1 MVCSSCGTPNSEGAR
16 FCNQCGNPLA
26 LACPSCGHPY
36 RPGARFCEQCGTAL
50 GEAGATAESESASAT
65 VPHLP
70 ALASPEMR
78 LVSVLFVDLVGFTSL
93 SERRE
98 AEDVRELLGRYFD
111 STRTIIERHGGVVE
125 KFIGDAVMAVWGV
138 PVAREDDAE
147 RAVRTAIEVV
157 DAVTAFGEE
166 VGAPDL
172 RARAGVVTGQVAA
185 LESPGEGLVVG
196 DRVNTASRVQSA
208 AEPGSV
214 YVDEVT
220 RQVTSAA
227 IAYADAGE
235 HSVKGKAE
243 PLRLWRALR
252 VMGGVGGA
260 DREEGL
266 EARFVGREADL
277 RLVKELFHSALDRR
291 SARLLAVTGDA
302 GVGKSRLRREF
313 FNYIDGLSSTVL
325 WHLGRCLSHGEG
337 VAYWALAEM
346 VRQRLGIAEEASAQE
361 ATERLELGLERWVPS
376 PEDRAF
382 LTPRLGALIGI
393 AEPGL
398 GREEL
403 FAGWRLFF
411 ERLADYEPVALV
423 FEDIQWADAGLLDFI
438 EQLLDWSSSSPI
450 FILTLGRPELMSGR
464 EGWPA
469 GHRGATM
476 IRLEPL
482 DEPAMRDLLG
492 DLVDGLPATAAD
504 QIVARAQGMP
514 LYAIET
520 LRALADRGVLA
531 ETDGRLVTTGEVG
544 ELDVPASLSSLL
556 SARLDALSPPE
567 RGLVKAMSVFG
578 GSFPRAAAAALGD
591 VPEAELDAVLASL
604 VRKGVLVI
612 RTDRLSPD
620 RGQYAFAQGL
630 LRTVAYEMLSRQ
642 ERKPRHLAAAEH
654 LRGAFPSEGEDV
666 AEVIANHYLDAL
678 AAAAGDPDEEALR
691 ERTLEALR
699 RAARRA
705 ITVGAPETAERIYRN
720 AVALARD
727 AGERAT
733 LVQAAAEVALQ
744 AGRLA
749 EAAGLFEEAREAFAG
764 IGKRRESARV
774 MGFLARTLIR
784 LSRIDEAVSRLGEAL
799 EQLEGPALDAVAAEI
814 HEQLARAH
822 FFAGNYAEAINHTES
837 ALEIA
842 QALTLTDTLCGALV
856 QKANACLYTGR
867 VEEARILYL
876 GARELAERDG
886 LVDALAAMGGNFTNL
901 CLMWDRPEAV
911 EEAQG
916 ALALTRRRGD
926 RFSEAISAGNLTSM
940 LLLRGRW
947 TEADEVIAELLGHG
961 EDRPG
966 ANFLRYR
973 AAFLA
978 LLRGELDGARRL
990 VESLAEWERSGDEEL
1005 QSMAGVATANL
1016 LFCDGETE
1024 AALDVHRELFAR
1036 YLPRLSPASE
1046 VVRDGWP
1053 FALEAARRLGRPEAM
1068 RELVDLLGAQ
1078 PPGHIPPYLDAHL
1091 IRGRA
1096 LVAALAG
1103 DSDGVDRDLQAAIER
1118 FRQLEYPYWLA
1129 TAQIDLAEWLIGQ
1142 GRASE
1147 ADPLLEEAGDA
1158 LRSLGA
1164 RPALERIERLVRP
1177 ERAAAV

>member
-1 MVCSSCGTPNSEGAR
+1 
-16 FCNQCGNPLA
+16 
-26 LACPSCGHPY
+26 
-36 RPGARFCEQCGTAL
+36 
-50 GEAGATAESESASAT
+50 
-65 VPHLP
+65 
-70 ALASPEMR
+70 MR
-78 LVSVLFVDLVGFTSL
+78 MVSVLFVDLVGFTSL
-93 SERRE
+93 SEKRE

-111 STRTIIERHGGVVE
+111 STRTIIERHGGGVE

-157 DAVTAFGEE
+157 DAVTAFGNE

-185 LESPGEGLVVG
+185 LDSPGEGLVVG
-196 DRVNTASRVQSA
+196 DRVNTASRIQSA

-220 RQVTSAA
+220 RHVTSAA

-235 HSVKGKAE
+235 HTVKGKAE
-243 PLRLWRALR
+243 PLRLWKAVR
-252 VMGGVGGA
+252 VVGGVGGS
-260 DREEGL
+260 DREQGL

-313 FNYIDGLSSTVL
+313 YNYIDGLSHTVL

-346 VRQRLGIAEEASAQE
+346 VRQRLGIAEETAAQE
-361 ATERLELGLERWVPS
+361 ATERLEAGLERWVPA

-382 LTPRLGALIGI
+382 LSPRLGALLGI

-411 ERLADYEPVALV
+411 ERLGDHEPVALV

-438 EQLLDWSSSSPI
+438 EQLLDWSSTSPI
-450 FILTLGRPELMSGR
+450 FILTLGRPELMAGR

-482 DEPAMRDLLG
+482 DEPSMRELLG

-520 LRALADRGVLA
+520 LRALADRGVLV
-531 ETDGRLVTTGEVG
+531 ETDGRLLTTGEVG

-578 GSFPRAAAAALGD
+578 GSFPKAAAAALGD
-591 VPEAELDAVLASL
+591 VPGSEIDAVLASL

-630 LRTVAYEMLSRQ
+630 LKTVAYEMLSRQ
-642 ERKPRHLAAAEH
+642 ERKPRHIAAAEH
-654 LRGAFPSEGEDV
+654 LRSTFPNDGEDV

-678 AAAAGDPDEEALR
+678 AAAAGDPDEGALR
-691 ERTLEALR
+691 DHTLEALR
-699 RAARRA
+699 RAGRRA
-705 ITVGAPETAERIYRN
+705 VTVGAPDTAERIYRN
-720 AVALARD
+720 AIELARD
-727 AGERAT
+727 DRERADLTQAAGEMAF
-733 LVQAAAEVALQ
+733 Q
-744 AGRLA
+744 AGRLQ
-749 EAAGLFEEAREAFAG
+749 EAFELLEGARQALAALG
-764 IGKRRESARV
+764 AVRESARV
-774 MGFLARTLIR
+774 VGNLARTLIR
-784 LSRIDEAVSRLGEAL
+784 LGRIEEALNRLGEAL
-799 EQLEGPALDAVAAEI
+799 DQLGDVGLDPVAAVL
-814 HEQLARAH
+814 HEQLARAN
-822 FFAGNYAEAINHTES
+822 FFAGSYTAAIAHTES
-837 ALEIA
+837 ALELA
-842 QALTLTDTLCGALV
+842 QALTLTDVLCGALV

-876 GARELAERDG
+876 GARELAERDH
-886 LVDALAAMGGNFTNL
+886 LVDQLATMGGNFSNL

-911 EEAQG
+911 TEAQTT
-916 ALALTRRRGD
+916 LTLIRRRGE
-926 RFSEAISAGNLTSM
+926 RYSEAISAGNLVSM
-940 LLLRGRW
+940 LLLKGRW
-947 TEADEVIAELLGHG
+947 TEGEEVITDLLGHG
-961 EDRPG
+961 EDLPG
-966 ANFLRYR
+966 RNFLRYR
-973 AAFLA
+973 AAHLA
-978 LLRGELDGARRL
+978 LLRGDLAAARSL
-990 VESLAEWERSGDEEL
+990 VEHLTAWAQSDDEEL
-1005 QSMAGVATANL
+1005 QSMAGVAQANL
-1016 LFCDGETE
+1016 LASSGD
-1024 AALDVHRELFAR
+1024 AARALEQHRELFSR
-1036 YLPRLSPASE
+1036 YLHKLSPASE

-1053 FALEAARRLGRPEAM
+1053 LALESARQLQQVEAV
-1068 RELVDLLGAQ
+1068 RELVDLLAAEA
-1078 PPGHIPPYLDAHL
+1078 PGHIPPYLDAQL
-1091 IRGRA
+1091 ARGRA
-1096 LVAALAG
+1096 AAAALSG
-1103 DSDGVDRDLQAAIER
+1103 DHETVEADLNHAIKRLRE
-1118 FRQLEYPYWLA
+1118 LGYPYWLA
-1129 TAQIDLAEWLIGQ
+1129 IAETDLAEWLIGQ

-1147 ADPLLEEAGDA
+1147 ADPLLEEATET
-1158 LRSLGA
+1158 LRALGA
-1164 RPALERIERLVRP
+1164 RPALERIERLGRP
-1177 ERAAAV
+1177 QGVAAV